1 MVNLAS
7 RRPREG
13 GLSRLSLQ
21 DGPSWRAFCYHD
33 IRSYSLDSDL
43 LILHHIECVIALRG
57 INLRQ
62 LYLSL
67 LVEEVYEIPL
77 HTAQIPSM
85 ECPVTEISIQQISID
100 AYGEKTFSPA
110 SPESRLPLSPRPNP
124 RFA

>member
-1 MVNLAS
+1 MAKTTFYTV
-7 RRPREG
+7 RQP

-77 HTAQIPSM
+77 HTAQIPSS
-85 ECPVTEISIQQISID
+85 ECAVTEISIQQVSTD
-100 AYGEKTFSPA
+100 D
-110 SPESRLPLSPRPNP
+110 
-124 RFA
+124 

>member
-1 MVNLAS
+1 MAKTAFYTV
-7 RRPREG
+7 RQP

-77 HTAQIPSM
+77 HSAQTPART
-85 ECPVTEISIQQISID
+85 PALTPISLHQPPINHQRK
-100 AYGEKTFSPA
+100 KTFP
-110 SPESRLPLSPRPNP
+110 PPPP
-124 RFA
+124 